1 MQIIRHVDA
10 LNASLSGGALSIG
23 NFDGVHRGHA
33 EIVKQV
39 VARAKQYGGPAII
52 FTFDPHPVRLLR
64 PDEVPPPL
72 TWTERKAAIL
82 ESHGVDILF
91 AYPTDPNL
99 LNLSPA
105 DFFKTLVLSR
115 LGVRGLVEGENFR
128 FGVGRSGNVALLRK
142 LTATNGIDL
151 DIIAPVQFDGIPVSS
166 SRIRQLVASGAVDIA
181 GQLLTQPYRLRGMVT
196 HGAGRGGLTGFPTAN
211 LEAIDTILPASGVYA
226 GRGFCGGK
234 TWPAA
239 IHIGPNPTFSE
250 TKGKIEVHLIGCNE
264 SLYGSTLEVD
274 FSTRLRDI
282 ETFADVNALCKQL
295 ALDVEKVQNVIGP
308 IK

>member
-10 LNASLSGGALSIG
+10 LDTSLCGGALSIG

-82 ESHGVDILF
+82 QSHGIDILF
-91 AYPTDPNL
+91 AYPTDRSL
-99 LNLSPA
+99 LALSPV
-105 DFFKTLVLSR
+105 DFFEKVVLGR
-115 LGVRGLVEGENFR
+115 LAVRGLVEGDNFC
-128 FGVGRSGNVALLRK
+128 FGSGRSGNVTLLRE
-142 LTATNGIDL
+142 LTSANGIDL
-151 DIIAPVQFDGIPVSS
+151 DIVAPVQFDGSPVSS
-166 SRIRQLVASGAVDIA
+166 SRIRQLVAAGAVDVA
-181 GQLLTQPYRLRGMVT
+181 SQLLTQPYRLRGMVT

-226 GRGFCGGK
+226 GRGFCGEE

-250 TKGKIEVHLIGCNE
+250 AKGKVEVHLIGCNE
-264 SLYGSTLEVD
+264 SLYGFTLEVD
-274 FSTRLRDI
+274 FSKRLRDI

-295 ALDVEKVQNVIGP
+295 ALDVEKVQNVIGLD
-308 IK
+308 K